1 MANTQEEIHAARI
14 SLQCLSQ
21 LLSERSVVHFR
32 SRVTDDRCV
41 HGQERVRKE
50 GKQRRIG
57 LFGEAY
63 STIVTFN
70 IARFPEA
77 PITTMDNVPS

>member
-1 MANTQEEIHAARI
+1 MANIQEEIHAARI
-14 SLQCLSQ
+14 SLQRLSQ
-21 LLSERSVVHFR
+21 LLSERSVIHLR
-32 SRVTDDRCV
+32 SRVSDDRCV

-50 GKQRRIG
+50 GKQGRRG
-57 LFGEAY
+57 LLGEAY
-63 STIVTFN
+63 CAIATFN